1 MCTTL
6 VVYLDWGFGIQ
17 FQQHMWYMGNQVFW
31 RLSHKTRLKREN
43 GVGNGNGGAR
53 EQGDGVDLKGLLVPA
68 TGLLQATGMA
78 FSRSGVKVS
87 ASASRLGRYS
97 LTDESRRRQR
107 RNTMHG
113 SRAKRGMM
121 MSASLTRNEKKVQSQ
136 IRLTP
141 ESSNSIRDGRINMS
155 LTVSHPYLL

>member
-1 MCTTL
+1 M
-6 VVYLDWGFGIQ
+6 
-17 FQQHMWYMGNQVFW
+17 
-31 RLSHKTRLKREN
+31 E
-43 GVGNGNGGAR
+43 
-53 EQGDGVDLKGLLVPA
+53 
-68 TGLLQATGMA
+68 

-121 MSASLTRNEKKVQSQ
+121 MSASLTRNKK
-136 IRLTP
+136 
-141 ESSNSIRDGRINMS
+141 SSKSNQADARIKQ
-155 LTVSHPYLL
+155 LDPRRTDQRVSDCLAPLPTAT